1 MWLGLLGALAASLFL
16 GTGTVLEAVAARTE
30 PQRDRKLD
38 PGLLTRL
45 LRRWHFL
52 AGLGCELVG
61 FLCLLAALRTLP
73 LFLAQSS
80 SAGSLAVSAVLG
92 SKMIGY
98 RLHKLEKFAVVGVCA
113 GLAMLGVSA
122 AGKAQVE
129 GGWEVRTGLVVAVG
143 VLVVIALFAAKLPPG
158 WRAGALGGVA
168 GLAFGTASISIR
180 VLGNLHSVKSLAED
194 PAFYVM
200 IVCGAGAFLL
210 FATALQ
216 QSKVTVVQSA
226 MVLGQTVIPAIVGV
240 LVLGDRPRHGFM
252 VVALVGFCCAIG
264 GALVLARFEARED
277 EAVRA
282 KREKA
287 EVSAAD
293 ATAELPTPDAH
304 HPAPDAHHP
313 AADAH
318 HPAADAHRPETEPRR
333 RRAPAERPGMRRQ
346 SFGRP
351 GPETPPASQ

>member
-1 MWLGLLGALAASLFL
+1 MVDYVWLGLLGALAASLIL

-30 PQRDRKLD
+30 PLYDRKLD
-38 PGLLTRL
+38 PGLLARL
-45 LRRWHFL
+45 VRRWHFI
-52 AGLGCELVG
+52 AGLACELVG

-92 SKMIGY
+92 AKMIKY
-98 RLHKLEKFAVVGVCA
+98 RLHRLERFAILAVCV

-122 AGKAQVE
+122 AGRAHVE
-129 GGWEVRTGLVVAVG
+129 GGWEVRTGLIIAVG
-143 VLVVIALFAAKLPPG
+143 VLVVVALAAAKLPPG
-158 WRAGALGGVA
+158 WRAGALGGTA
-168 GLAFGTASISIR
+168 GLCFGVASISIR

-210 FATALQ
+210 FASALQ

-252 VVALVGFCCAIG
+252 VVAAIGFLCAIG

-277 EAVRA
+277 AAVR
-282 KREKA
+282 
-287 EVSAAD
+287 
-293 ATAELPTPDAH
+293 ELPKKATPKPVETASEATSEATPEARSETTSENTR
-304 HPAPDAHHP
+304 PAEPNRRGNVPGLRARRLP
-313 AADAH
+313 S
-318 HPAADAHRPETEPRR
+318 TEPD
-333 RRAPAERPGMRRQ
+333 
-346 SFGRP
+346 SS
-351 GPETPPASQ
+351 ASS

>member
-30 PQRDRKLD
+30 PLRDRKLD

-61 FLCLLAALRTLP
+61 FLCLLGALRTLP

-92 SKMIGY
+92 AKMIGY
-98 RLHKLEKFAVVGVCA
+98 RLHKLEKGAVVAVCV
-113 GLAMLGVSA
+113 GLALLGVSA
-122 AGKAQVE
+122 AGRARVE

-143 VLVVIALFAAKLPPG
+143 VLVVIALLAAKLPPG

-194 PAFYVM
+194 PAFYVV

-240 LVLGDRPRHGFM
+240 LVLGDRPRPGFM
-252 VVALVGFCCAIG
+252 IVALIGFCGAIG

-277 EAVRA
+277 QAVRA
-282 KREKA
+282 DQA
-287 EVSAAD
+287 PPAVPAGAA
-293 ATAELPTPDAH
+293 AALPAH
-304 HPAPDAHHP
+304 
-313 AADAH
+313 
-318 HPAADAHRPETEPRR
+318 DAHRPAAAEPHR
-333 RRAPAERPGMRRQ
+333 RRAAAERPGVRRPPIA
-346 SFGRP
+346 SP
-351 GPETPPASQ
+351 GHETPPASR

>member
-1 MWLGLLGALAASLFL
+1 VWLGLLGALAASLFL
-16 GTGTVLEAVAARTE
+16 GTGTVLEAMAARTE
-30 PQRDRKLD
+30 PLRDRKLD

-45 LRRWHFL
+45 LRRWHFVGGL
-52 AGLGCELVG
+52 ACELVG
-61 FLCLLAALRTLP
+61 FLCLLGALRTLP

-98 RLHKLEKFAVVGVCA
+98 QLHKLEKAAVIAVCA
-113 GLAMLGVSA
+113 GLALLGVSA
-122 AGKAQVE
+122 AGRAHVE
-129 GGWEVRTGLVVAVG
+129 GGWEVRTGLIIAVG
-143 VLVVIALFAAKLPPG
+143 VLVVLALAAAKLPPG

-168 GLAFGTASISIR
+168 GLAFGVASISIR

-200 IVCGAGAFLL
+200 CVCGAGAFLL

-252 VVALVGFCCAIG
+252 IVALVGFLCAIG

-277 EAVRA
+277 TVAQARRKV
-282 KREKA
+282 EKDLA
-287 EVSAAD
+287 EETAEGTANAD
-293 ATAELPTPDAH
+293 AALGQTGPP
-304 HPAPDAHHP
+304 PAIEDRKPP
-313 AADAH
+313 AAGG
-318 HPAADAHRPETEPRR
+318 AALGRR
-333 RRAPAERPGMRRQ
+333 RIAHGEPD
-346 SFGRP
+346 
-351 GPETPPASQ
+351 TPPASR